1 MNRLDVVQLH
11 WRPGIGDP
19 TVMGWL
25 TVAAY
30 GLAAAA
36 CFIAA
41 SRDQAGD
48 PREVRI
54 RRRMWLA
61 IGLMMSFLCVNK
73 QLDLQ
78 TLLTDIGRVLAAR
91 GGWYAQRRTVQ
102 RWFVV
107 AIMGAGAAAI
117 GYVVWKIRKVLGE
130 RVLVPIGLCALV
142 TFVVIRAASFHHV
155 DVLLMS
161 RIIGVRMNWILELG
175 GIALVGLGAL
185 RACRQGQ
192 ERIGKRPGT

>member
-1 MNRLDVVQLH
+1 MNRGDVVQLH
-11 WRPGIGDP
+11 WHLGIGDP
-19 TVMGWL
+19 TFMGWL

-41 SRDQAGD
+41 SRDRAGE
-48 PREVRI
+48 PREVRT

-61 IGLMMSFLCVNK
+61 IGLVMSFLCVNK

-78 TLLTDIGRVLAAR
+78 TLFTDFGRVVAAR
-91 GGWYAQRRTVQ
+91 GGWYGQRRAVQ
-102 RWFVV
+102 LAFVV
-107 AIMGAGAAAI
+107 AVMGAGAAMI
-117 GYVVWKIRKVLGE
+117 GYVVWKIRKLFGE
-130 RVLVPIGLCALV
+130 SVLVPIGLCALV
-142 TFVVIRAASFHHV
+142 VFVVIRAASFHHV

-161 RIIGVRMNWILELG
+161 RVLGVRMNWILELG

-192 ERIGKRPGT
+192 DRN

>member
-1 MNRLDVVQLH
+1 MNRLNVVQLH
-11 WRPGIGDP
+11 WHLGIGDP
-19 TVMGWL
+19 TFMGWL

-36 CFIAA
+36 CFFAA

-48 PREVRI
+48 PRDVRI
-54 RRRMWLA
+54 RRWLWLA
-61 IGLMMSFLCVNK
+61 IGLVMSLLCVNK

-78 TLLTDIGRVLAAR
+78 TLFTDVGRVVAAR
-91 GGWYAQRRTVQ
+91 GGWYGQRRVVQ
-102 RWFVV
+102 WVFVV
-107 AIMGAGAAAI
+107 AVMGAGAAAI
-117 GYVVWKIRKVLGE
+117 GFVVWKVRRFLGE

-161 RIIGVRMNWILELG
+161 RILGVRMNWILELG

-185 RACRQGQ
+185 RACRRGQ
-192 ERIGKRPGT
+192 DRN